1 MTNGKPARPSTL
13 IAAVGHGGRHEEE
26 LAGLKERI
34 GEERHKLRDRRGK
47 RVESTTEGVH
57 AESRSRQQTLRD
69 PPALQE
75 RVPDVLQG
83 KKQSPPWTRNY
94 DTNRSGSATPAGS

>member
-13 IAAVGHGGRHEEE
+13 IAAVGHGGRHEE
-26 LAGLKERI
+26 AGLKERI

-69 PPALQE
+69 PPAPQE

-83 KKQSPPWTRNY
+83 KEQIPPWTRNY
-94 DTNRSGSATPAGS
+94 DTNRSESATPAGS